1 MNFVTTRQ
9 SLSKL
14 NFALAAPKFFYLF
27 DYFIIL
33 AISHAA
39 GRKLSLNQ
47 SFLSVCDFPDLLCD
61 DLCRVP
67 ERHLAGVL
75 SQ

>member
-27 DYFIIL
+27 GYF
-33 AISHAA
+33 
-39 GRKLSLNQ
+39 
-47 SFLSVCDFPDLLCD
+47 
-61 DLCRVP
+61 
-67 ERHLAGVL
+67 
-75 SQ
+75 

>member
-27 DYFIIL
+27 NYFIIL
-33 AISHAA
+33 AICHAA
-39 GRKLSLNQ
+39 GRQ
-47 SFLSVCDFPDLLCD
+47 V
-61 DLCRVP
+61 
-67 ERHLAGVL
+67 
-75 SQ
+75 